1 MSGKDRTPDAAALGR
16 MLSQEMDRLQELIG
30 PEQLKMAQQTLGGA
44 WQSLGELGRMGKE
57 GVKSAVDL
65 ISELIRDLTGVV
77 SFNIIPKLP
86 HEIEVDI
93 QMKAENELP
102 YKQPVAPF
110 VDIEAVCIGK
120 RIHFA
125 ALVDK
130 EQSGLRCNINEG
142 FSLRF
147 NTPLGKPV
155 VPIKGTMILKR
166 DESKQLVMETTTTVP
181 GTNFPVSVTI
191 PIMQLLKKKKAGLF

>member
-1 MSGKDRTPDAAALGR
+1 MSGKDRNPDAAALGR

-30 PEQLKMAQQTLGGA
+30 PDQLKMAQQTLGGA

-57 GVKSAVDL
+57 SVKSAVDL

-77 SFNIIPKLP
+77 SFIIIPKLP